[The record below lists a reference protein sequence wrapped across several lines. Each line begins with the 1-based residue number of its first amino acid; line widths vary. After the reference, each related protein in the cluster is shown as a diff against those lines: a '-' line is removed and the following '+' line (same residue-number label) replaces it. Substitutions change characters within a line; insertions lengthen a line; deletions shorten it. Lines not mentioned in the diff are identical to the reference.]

1 MATSSP
7 IRIDDDVHASA
18 KLMASVMS
26 RSTAQQVAHWA
37 RIGRELETSQSVS
50 QRAIARVL
58 ECEESY
64 DGLNAKEQAVVRAEW
79 VEHMAQRREA
89 LDLAAEFIA
98 QGRSFVEL
106 DEDGNI
112 VEHAARTDD
121 QSTSV

>member
-7 IRIDDDVHASA
+7 IRIADDVHASA

-26 RSTAQQVAHWA
+26 RSTAQQIAHWA

-50 QRAIARVL
+50 QRAIALVL
-58 ECEESY
+58 ECEASY
-64 DGLNAKEQAVVRAEW
+64 DDLTAKEQAVIRAEW
-79 VEHMAQRREA
+79 VERMAQRREA

-112 VEHAARTDD
+112 VEHRARTDD
-121 QSTSV
+121 QSSSV

>member
-50 QRAIARVL
+50 QQAIAQVL
-58 ECEESY
+58 AGETSY

-79 VEHMAQRREA
+79 AEHMEQRREA

-98 QGRSFVEL
+98 AGRSFVEL

-112 VEHAARTDD
+112 VEHARTDD
-121 QSTSV
+121 QSTAV

>member
-7 IRIDDDVHASA
+7 IRIADDVHASA

-26 RSTAQQVAHWA
+26 RSTAQQIAHWA

-50 QRAIARVL
+50 QRAIALVL
-58 ECEESY
+58 ECEASY
-64 DGLNAKEQAVVRAEW
+64 DDLTAKEQAVIRAEW
-79 VEHMAQRREA
+79 VERMAQRREA

-106 DEDGNI
+106 GEDGNI
-112 VEHAARTDD
+112 VENRARTDD
-121 QSTSV
+121 QSSFV

>member
-50 QRAIARVL
+50 QRAIAQVL
-58 ECEESY
+58 ECEASY
-64 DGLNAKEQAVVRAEW
+64 DGLNAREQAVVRAEW

-98 QGRSFVEL
+98 EGRSFVEL

-112 VEHAARTDD
+112 VERAARTDD
-121 QSTSV
+121 QSTFV

>member
-26 RSTAQQVAHWA
+26 RSTAQQIAHWA

-50 QRAIARVL
+50 QRAIAQVL
-58 ECEESY
+58 ECEVSY
-64 DGLNAKEQAVVRAEW
+64 DDLTSEEQAVVRAEW
-79 VEHMAQRREA
+79 VVRMAQRREE

-112 VEHAARTDD
+112 VEHAAGSAGR
-121 QSTSV
+121 SGLL

>member
-50 QRAIARVL
+50 QQEIAQVL
-58 ECEESY
+58 EGEASY

-79 VEHMAQRREA
+79 AEHMEQRREA

-98 QGRSFVEL
+98 AGRSFVEL

-112 VEHAARTDD
+112 VEHARTDD
-121 QSTSV
+121 QSTAV

>member
-7 IRIDDDVHASA
+7 VRIDDDVHASA

-26 RSTAQQVAHWA
+26 RSTAQQIAHWA

-50 QRAIARVL
+50 QRAIAQVL
-58 ECEESY
+58 ECEVSY
-64 DGLNAKEQAVVRAEW
+64 DDLTAEEQAVVRAEW
-79 VEHMAQRREA
+79 VVRMAQRRDE
-89 LDLAAEFIA
+89 LDLAAEFVA

-112 VEHAARTDD
+112 VEHTSGAADR
-121 QSTSV
+121 SGLL